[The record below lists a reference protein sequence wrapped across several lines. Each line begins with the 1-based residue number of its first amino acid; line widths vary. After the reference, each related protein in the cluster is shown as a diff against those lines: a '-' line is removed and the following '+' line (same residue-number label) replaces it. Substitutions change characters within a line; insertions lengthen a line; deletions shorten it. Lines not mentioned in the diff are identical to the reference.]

1 MSAVPSIQIVD
12 DGRQYNYQAE
22 ITIHLNN
29 VQPALA
35 NSLRRVMLSEIPN
48 VAFDQTSHDDVNKNH
63 IKIGKNTSAIHNEFL
78 AHRVALVPICTYQ
91 SGRLNILSTFNKN
104 TCERVLAFRV
114 AQETPTFSLKVE
126 NNEETREHY
135 KQHRKDD
142 IEKDDNIILV
152 TTYDLEITSPKDPD
166 EVRNFIRPD
175 IVTEKS
181 QKKLTKGDEYKN
193 YIILNKL
200 KVGSSGKG
208 EGLSIQCHPAVGT
221 GEINAIYS
229 PVGTVSYKFLPED
242 SAIQEEVFK
251 YYLDN
256 LTTERENKG
265 LKAFDEQEVSEIKKS
280 YQYLDAKRVYK
291 RDQKGNANAIELC
304 IESIG
309 GMLPVQIFHNSLKV
323 LCWKI
328 RDILTCIVAECPN
341 PNTLRYHLLSK
352 VEINDS
358 PTKMEAFEIKI
369 NNENHTIGNLV
380 TKYLQDLYLGN
391 ILDFVSYQKPHPLE
405 NNIIIRL
412 KLSPKLDH
420 QKFLRWLGQN
430 KELVDENL
438 SSCLEKLNVQM
449 VNQGSDNVDSEV
461 ETTKFISIFMM
472 VQGFNA
478 ALKTLLKMDSDW
490 ERQTSKISETVK
502 NNNFLMFSHPESIK
516 SWYPRVDL
524 MVSPEQFNQVA
535 IYEKIASNLSNF
547 QS

>member
-1 MSAVPSIQIVD
+1 MSAVPSIQIVN
-12 DGRQYNYQAE
+12 DGHQYNYQAE

-29 VQPALA
+29 IQPALA

-48 VAFDQTSHDDVNKNH
+48 VAFDQTSHDDISKNH
-63 IKIGKNTSAIHNEFL
+63 IKINKNTSALHNEFL
-78 AHRVALVPICTYQ
+78 AHRFALVPICTYL
-91 SGRLNILSTFNKN
+91 SGRLNIMSTFNN
-104 TCERVLAFRV
+104 ETCERSMVFRV
-114 AQETPTFSLKVE
+114 AEETPTFSLKVE
-126 NNEETREHY
+126 NSQEIRENY
-135 KQHRKDD
+135 KQYRKDD
-142 IEKDDNIILV
+142 IEKDDDIILV

-175 IVTEKS
+175 IVAEKS
-181 QKKLTKGDEYKN
+181 RTMSSKDDGYKN

-208 EGLSIQCHPAVGT
+208 EALSIQCRPTIGT

-229 PVGTVSYKFLPED
+229 PVGTVSYKFLPEGTE
-242 SAIQEEVFK
+242 IQEEVFK

-256 LTTERENKG
+256 LSKERENKG
-265 LKAFDEQEVSEIKKS
+265 LKAFDEQEVAEIKKS
-280 YQYLDAKRVYK
+280 YQHLDAKRVYK
-291 RDQKGNANAIELC
+291 RDTKGNANAIELC

-323 LCWKI
+323 LSWKI
-328 RDILTCIVAECPN
+328 RDILTCIVAECHK
-341 PNTLRYHLLSK
+341 PNTLRYQLLSK

-380 TKYLQDLYLGN
+380 TKFLQDLYLGN
-391 ILDFVSYQKPHPLE
+391 ILEFVAYQKPHPLE
-405 NNIIIRL
+405 NNIIIRI
-412 KLSPKLDH
+412 KLSPNLDH
-420 QKFLRWLGQN
+420 LKFIRWLIQN

-438 SSCLEKLNVQM
+438 RSCLEKLNVQM
-449 VNQGSDNVDSEV
+449 VNQGGDNQDSEV

-472 VQGFNA
+472 IQGFNA
-478 ALKTLLKMDSDW
+478 ALKTLLRMDSDW
-490 ERQTSKISETVK
+490 DRQTSKISQTVK